1 MRTTILIASSVLFFS
16 AGSAMAD
23 ELTLAVEK
31 DLAALGY
38 ETGPVDGEETLD
50 TTIAISKFQAGN
62 NLEVTGEVTPQ
73 LAGILSARAS
83 GGTATAPAM
92 PSVAPAAAAAVT
104 PTPAPESLEAKRQAC
119 LQKMI
124 AKRQK
129 KQQKKRGLGR
139 LLNAASRVARRK
151 GNNDV
156 AEATRDAYDVN
167 ATVDDLTGAARD
179 LGLTD
184 EQISK
189 CDNPK

>member
-1 MRTTILIASSVLFFS
+1 MRSTISIICSTVLLL
-16 AGSAMAD
+16 AGPSMAD

-38 ETGPVDGEETLD
+38 ETGPVDGQESLET
-50 TTIAISKFQAGN
+50 TVAISKFQAQNG
-62 NLEVTGEVTPQ
+62 LDITGEVTPQ
-73 LAGILSARAS
+73 LAGLLSSRAS
-83 GGTATAPAM
+83 GGSATAPAA
-92 PSVAPAAAAAVT
+92 PSAAPMLAAAPV
-104 PTPAPESLEAKRQAC
+104 PTPAPDSLEAKRQAC

-129 KQQKKRGLGR
+129 KQQKKRGIGR